1 MCLFV
6 CVYLCVLC
14 VCVCVCCVCLCVS
27 VCFVSVCVVCLCVV
41 CVSVCVVCLCL
52 CVLCVCVCACMCW
65 KSHDGRKSLQMQGG
79 SGPCTLW
86 ADGIMDTGREGAF
99 KGHQAALGVW
109 LLVLTSY

>member
-1 MCLFV
+1 MCV
-6 CVYLCVLC
+6 
-14 VCVCVCCVCLCVS
+14 VCVCYVS
-27 VCFVSVCVVCLCVV
+27 VYVYVFVCVVCLCVFCV
-41 CVSVCVVCLCL
+41 CVCCVSVCVVCECVCVVCLCL

-65 KSHDGRKSLQMQGG
+65 KSHDGRKSLQLQGG

-99 KGHQAALGVW
+99 KGHQVALGVW